1 MHDINNLVLDPLHAQ
16 EQPHDRAQAPESAAS
31 IDPGQIPTAGPGAPG
46 RATEGPGDPVIM
58 TLYAA
63 GCRERASNTTY
74 KHRVQIRSEKD
85 LIFALS
91 YDHMASHM
99 KDNYRNTDNFLEC
112 DCIMVDVDNTH
123 TEDPDKWK
131 TADDIAEALPVN
143 YYLVRSRSY
152 MKPKS
157 KKDKKT
163 GYTITSEPREKW
175 HLYFPLAKPIK
186 DPAKHKWLITN
197 ILALFPY
204 IDPAAMDPAR
214 FFYGV
219 QEVHATPEGGECYID
234 EYISNTDPQELKEA
248 QKAAIVDYVK
258 HIKDGSYKDD
268 QAARTVVKTVCELL
282 HFKNPLPD
290 QPQETPP
297 TPAPAAD
304 PTGDAAPDWMKYQEQ
319 NDREQW
325 FLNWAQ
331 RCNVEL
337 GKRYTFSRPGDPGKV
352 IAYCVTCPWE
362 EEHTP
367 GKYPENEAAVFIET
381 TGRISFKCRHSHGAA
396 LNWKKYRA
404 YYESKLP
411 QEEPAQDQ
419 GPEEHD
425 PDTIPGLLTFEAAIN
440 IFETANDKVLEFKSF
455 PEFGKRAKIELHDS
469 VVLAADTGAGK
480 SSLAINFMHDLSDE
494 YPCMYFN
501 LEMDNID
508 VLRRLTAIHTGIDIN
523 TIEKYKHDP
532 KIAEAVNTALKTIT
546 EEKKPIQVIQGSK
559 YKAYLLEN
567 MQEIIE
573 RSTEGREEPTIVFID
588 HSLLMNI
595 KDASASRYERFT
607 ELSEKLRQFALGHNI
622 ILFILLQQS
631 RAGKASE
638 EERPKNSSLKESGS
652 WENDSTQIVFL
663 WYDPIARK
671 KKLIITKNRHGEGGE
686 FALEYWKYTQT
697 YLEAQEQTQTPSAQ
711 TQGYKP
717 SKRARQQ
724 EKLKAAYQDAYINTF
739 GHPTLRAMAEAAD
752 VTTGTIKTWI
762 KEYGGCTVD
771 GIQQDPAGIDT
782 EVEYTGFV
790 KLTPADDPPQ
800 FDINNSEL
808 EENEPTGK
816 RSKRAYKPRTDR

>member
-1 MHDINNLVLDPLHAQ
+1 MYDINNLTLDPLHAQ

-31 IDPGQIPTAGPGAPG
+31 IDPGQIPTAGPEAPG

-58 TLYAA
+58 TLY
-63 GCRERASNTTY
+63 GSDYRENAQNVIY
-74 KHRVQIRSEKD
+74 NRVYQIRSEKD
-85 LIFALS
+85 LQRALKR
-91 YDHMASHM
+91 DHMAGQM
-99 KDNYRNTDNFLEC
+99 VNNYRNIDNFMGA

-143 YYLVRSRSY
+143 YYLVRSRNY

-157 KKDKKT
+157 HTDKKT
-163 GYTITSEPREKW
+163 GYTITAEPREKW
-175 HLYFPLAKPIK
+175 HLYLPLAKPINK
-186 DPAKHKWLITN
+186 AAEHERIISN

-214 FFYGV
+214 FFFGV
-219 QEVHATPEGGECYID
+219 QEPHITPEGGECYID
-234 EYISNTDPQELKEA
+234 EYINNADPEELHRAQEEA
-248 QKAAIVDYVK
+248 ITEYTA
-258 HIKDGSYKDD
+258 HIIDGSYKDD
-268 QAARTVVKTVCELL
+268 RAARAVVKTVCELL
-282 HFKNPLPD
+282 KINNPLPD
-290 QPQETPP
+290 QAQETPT

-304 PTGDAAPDWMKYQEQ
+304 PTGDTAPDWMKYQEQ

-331 RCNVEL
+331 RFNVEL

-381 TGRISFKCRHSHGAA
+381 TGRISFKCRHGHGAA

-404 YYESKLP
+404 YYEAKAP
-411 QEEPAQDQ
+411 QETPGQDQ
-419 GPEEHD
+419 GQEEHD
-425 PDTIPGLLTFEAAIN
+425 PAALPGLLTFEAAIN
-440 IFETANDKVLEFKSF
+440 IFETANDKILEFKSF
-455 PEFGKRAKIELHDS
+455 PEFGKAAKIQLHDS
-469 VVLAADTGAGK
+469 VVLAADTGVGK
-480 SSLAINFMHDLSDE
+480 SSLAINFMHDLSAE

-508 VLRRLTAIHTGIDIN
+508 VLRRLTAIHTGIEIN

-607 ELSEKLRQFALGHNI
+607 ELSEKLRRFALGQNI

-800 FDINNSEL
+800 FDINNLEL
-808 EENEPTGK
+808 AENKTPKAG
-816 RSKRAYKPRTDR
+816 RRR

>member
-1 MHDINNLVLDPLHAQ
+1 MKDINTNN
-16 EQPHDRAQAPESAAS
+16 DRAQAPERAASAAPAQTTTAAATM
-31 IDPGQIPTAGPGAPG
+31 PGGAAQSPTEPI
-46 RATEGPGDPVIM
+46 IM
-58 TLYAA
+58 TLY
-63 GCRERASNTTY
+63 GSDYRENAKNVIY
-74 KHRVQIRSEKD
+74 NRVYQIRSAED
-85 LIFALS
+85 LTRALKR
-91 YDHMASHM
+91 DHMAGRM
-99 KDNYRNTDNFLEC
+99 ANNYRNIDNFMGA

-143 YYLVRSRSY
+143 YYLVRSRNY

-157 KKDKKT
+157 HTDKKT
-163 GYTITSEPREKW
+163 GYTITAEPREKW
-175 HLYFPLAKPIK
+175 HLYLPLAKPISK
-186 DPAKHKWLITN
+186 AAEHERIISN

-214 FFYGV
+214 FFFGV
-219 QEVHATPEGGECYID
+219 QEPHITPEGGECYID
-234 EYISNTDPQELKEA
+234 EYINNADPEELHRAQEEA
-248 QKAAIVDYVK
+248 ITEFTK
-258 HIKDGSYKDD
+258 HIIDGSYKDD
-268 QAARTVVKTVCELL
+268 RAARAVVKTVCELL
-282 HFKNPLPD
+282 KINNPLPD
-290 QPQETPP
+290 QPQETPA
-297 TPAPAAD
+297 PAPAAD
-304 PTGDAAPDWMKYQEQ
+304 PTGDAAPDWMIYQKQ
-319 NDREQW
+319 SDREQW

-367 GKYPENEAAVFIET
+367 GKYPENESAVFIET

-411 QEEPAQDQ
+411 QEAPAQDQ
-419 GPEEHD
+419 GQGDHD

-469 VVLAADTGAGK
+469 VVLAADTGVGK

-711 TQGYKP
+711 AQGYKP